1 MYFWR
6 YADYDVNAVRG
17 VYIMGEEAKIIEYLR
32 AYVKREGTAPSVR
45 KFCRDQNMTPPAFYR
60 RYVSMGKLLEKAG
73 LPIDE
78 RTKQRFL
85 ISKKATR
92 KHVRKAE
99 RKRAKV
105 QTPAPTVESEKYE
118 QQTPTFAL
126 IQEDLA
132 TKQEVHENLKERAQQ
147 FADEMK
153 TLALN
158 DDPEISGPI
167 VDMLCFTVLPKV
179 LEKEFGVSFTLEE
192 LCQAELTLR
201 KVQEEWKKLEA
212 KELQLD
218 GYAKKVQADRERLKA
233 DSDKGALFRRVESLE
248 VEKRVLTNQLNEAI
262 RCYDNYR
269 IVFSGFWATVFK
281 CKACSA
287 RFLGYM
293 ESYPEANAWLLR
305 GDWRKEKLK
314 FLNSRLSH
322 QT

>member
-6 YADYDVNAVRG
+6 YAEYDVNAVRS
-17 VYIMGEEAKIIEYLR
+17 VYIMGEDEKIIEYLK

-45 KFCRDQNMTPPAFYR
+45 KFCRDQNTTSPAFYR
-60 RYVSMGKLLEKAG
+60 RYGSMGKLLEKAG

-78 RTKQRFL
+78 KTKQRL
-85 ISKKATR
+85 QISKKATR

-99 RKRAKV
+99 RKRSRV
-105 QTPAPTVESEKYE
+105 RILAPTVEGENCE
-118 QQTPTFAL
+118 PQRTPTFAL

-132 TKQEVHENLKERAQQ
+132 TEQEARESRKERTQQ
-147 FADEMK
+147 FADEVK

-158 DDPEISGPI
+158 DDSEISGPI
-167 VDMLCFTVLPKV
+167 VDALCFGVLPTI
-179 LEKEFGVSFTLEE
+179 LEREFGVSFTLEE

-248 VEKRVLTNQLNEAI
+248 AEKRVLTSQVNEARI
-262 RCYDNYR
+262 VYENYR
-269 IVFSGFWATVFK
+269 RVFSGFCATVFK
-281 CKACSA
+281 CKACGP

-293 ESYPEANAWLLR
+293 ESYPEANAWLLK
-305 GDWRKEKLK
+305 GEWKKEKLK
-314 FLNSRLSH
+314 FLES
-322 QT
+322 